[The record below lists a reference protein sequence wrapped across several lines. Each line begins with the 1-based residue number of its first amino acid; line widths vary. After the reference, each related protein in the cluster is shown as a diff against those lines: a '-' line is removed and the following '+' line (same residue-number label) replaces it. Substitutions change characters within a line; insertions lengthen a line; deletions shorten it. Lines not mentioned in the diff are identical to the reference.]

1 MILIVGGAGYIGSH
15 VNKLLNASGY
25 ETLVLDNLVYGNKD
39 AVKWGTFFEGEMSN
53 KRLLNRI
60 FKKYPIEAVAHF
72 AAFIDVGGSMVHPE
86 RFYRNNVLAVTELL
100 NMMLDSKY
108 LRKKN
113 FIFSSTAA
121 VYGITDAM
129 PVSENHKTD
138 PINSYGYSK
147 LMIEKILEDYSE
159 AYDDFN
165 YVSLRY
171 FNVAGADPD
180 TRIGEDHHPET
191 HLIPLLLDAASG
203 KKKMQKFLAQTMT
216 PLMAPV

>member
-1 MILIVGGAGYIGSH
+1 MVLIIGGAGYIGSH
-15 VNKLLNASGY
+15 VNKLLNVNGY

-39 AVKWGTFFEGEMSN
+39 AIKWGTFFEGEMSN
-53 KRLLNRI
+53 KRLLTKI
-60 FKKYPIEAVAHF
+60 FKKYPIEAVANF
-72 AAFIDVGGSMVHPE
+72 AAFVDVGGSMVHPE

-100 NMMLDSKY
+100 NIMLDSKY

-121 VYGITDAM
+121 VYGITDPI
-129 PVSENHKTD
+129 PVPEDHKTD

-147 LMIEKILEDYSE
+147 LMVEKILEDYSE
-159 AYDDFN
+159 AYSDFN

-171 FNVAGADPD
+171 FNAAGADPD
-180 TRIGEDHHPET
+180 AEIGENHHPET

-203 KKKMQKFLAQTMT
+203 KKKMPKFLARTIIH
-216 PLMAPV
+216 LMAPV